1 MSFVQNKKNSTCVIQ
16 HGRVAYTSNVSR
28 MLKNVNI
35 QRYVKFLFSSL
46 FKVHG
51 FVYFKF
57 NSHEFVVIKNKT
69 VQNEGM
75 HYLTGIIFTKS
86 LLIGLAK

>member
-1 MSFVQNKKNSTCVIQ
+1 MSFVQNKKNPTCVIQ

-57 NSHEFVVIKNKT
+57 NSHEFVVIKNKA
-69 VQNEGM
+69 VQNEM
-75 HYLTGIIFTKS
+75 HYLTSIIATKS